1 MKFLAWLMSLF
12 FAFNLGAESTKAPSA
27 SDDELKSRVQEH
39 LDVIVDESAAIV
51 DEVTE
56 SIRQDERVQHAEE
69 VLQDA
74 REIVE
79 ETRDELEQVGENT
92 RNRVKEK
99 FGTGEPAAEAPAEEA
114 EDSETVPAAAET
126 DEKAPAA
133 EESEAVPAAEEAEGE
148 KASEEEKPEEKT
160 GEAAPEQNANQEEKN
175 GVDVTVPPMET
186 PAPGEPVN
194 G

>member
-79 ETRDELEQVGENT
+79 ETRDELEQVAENT

-99 FGTGEPAAEAPAEEA
+99 FGTGEPAAEAPAEGTE
-114 EDSETVPAAAET
+114 ESETAPETAET
-126 DEKAPAA
+126 EEKAPAA
-133 EESEAVPAAEEAEGE
+133 EVSEAAPAAEEAE
-148 KASEEEKPEEKT
+148 KASEEKT
-160 GEAAPEQNANQEEKN
+160 EEAAPEQIATQEEKT
-175 GVDVTVPPMET
+175 GVDATVPPMET

>member
-92 RNRVKEK
+92 KNRVKEK
-99 FGTGEPAAEAPAEEA
+99 FGTGEPAAEAPAEET

-126 DEKAPAA
+126 EEK
-133 EESEAVPAAEEAEGE
+133 